1 MILTG
6 ISIEEG
12 KLAACLKAIGAF
24 TALKGMAGNASLFD
38 EESTRLLVQGAAAK
52 CLLTYNILP
61 NNAADL
67 LEMMAQKGTLPELF
81 GRLCREMGGIHQA
94 SECSLFTLDLSLDRY
109 QEAQW
114 PTQSMRFQPLL
125 ATLVSAPLPFD
136 FSILLPVSL
145 PEAFPGSQELARSV
159 ELCKAVKEMPRE
171 NWDERYGIDERP
183 PLLPRTSLGLCV
195 HAHLDKDI
203 APEQLC
209 GRDILPL
216 VKAIVF
222 HYDVTAFETLYDDE
236 QARWAE
242 YLKDGGYEG
251 VVLFAPSGCPEARL
265 AEICQDAAA
274 WAELY

>member
-12 KLAACLKAIGAF
+12 KLAACLKAMGPYMS
-24 TALKGMAGNASLFD
+24 LKGMAGDASLF
-38 EESTRLLVQGAAAK
+38 EEEETRLLVQKAAAK
-52 CLLTYNILP
+52 CLLAYNILP

-67 LEMMAQKGTLPELF
+67 LEMVAQKGSLPELF
-81 GRLCREMGGIHQA
+81 GRLCREMGSIHHA
-94 SECSLFTLDLSLDRY
+94 SECSLFTLDLSFDRY

-114 PTQSMRFQPLL
+114 PTQSMRFQPMLS
-125 ATLVSAPLPFD
+125 TLVSAPLPFD
-136 FSILLPVSL
+136 FSVLLPVSL
-145 PEAFPGSQELARSV
+145 PLAFPGSQELARSI
-159 ELCKAVKEMPRE
+159 ELCKAVNDMPRE

-195 HAHLDKDI
+195 HAHLDKEM

-209 GRDILPL
+209 GGDILPL

-222 HYDVTAFETLYDDE
+222 HYDVSAFETLYDDE
-236 QARWAE
+236 QASWAE
-242 YLKDGGYEG
+242 YLKSGGYGG

-265 AEICQDAAA
+265 PEICQDAAA